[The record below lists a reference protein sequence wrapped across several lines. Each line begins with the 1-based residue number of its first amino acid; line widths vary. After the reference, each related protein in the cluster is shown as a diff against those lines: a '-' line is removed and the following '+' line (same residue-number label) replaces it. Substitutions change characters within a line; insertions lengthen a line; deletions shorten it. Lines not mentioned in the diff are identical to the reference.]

1 MDNRFRLS
9 IIHKTKVLVTAYL
22 DQQPNNN
29 TQTIA
34 VETAME
40 LPLVDPVSSEDFGL
54 PLVGIVDLVI
64 EDDDGSIIVDFILGD
79 MTGDG
84 LVNLDDVPAFIQA
97 LVNRTAYD
105 AQGYVTNTDA
115 AGDIDGSGTFD
126 LGDTALF
133 SGLFGGPTSASAVPE
148 PTTLSLAIVLLLGI
162 VIRPRRRA

>member
-1 MDNRFRLS
+1 
-9 IIHKTKVLVTAYL
+9 
-22 DQQPNNN
+22 
-29 TQTIA
+29 
-34 VETAME
+34 ME

-126 LGDTALF
+126 LGDIGLF
-133 SGLFGGPTSASAVPE
+133 SGLFSGPASASAQAVPE
-148 PTTLSLAIVLLLGI
+148 PSTLSLAVILLMGI
-162 VIRPRRRA
+162 AIRRRRRV